1 MSPVCWL
8 MVVFSLRQT
17 FIQSSHNTICV
28 YRLGAVVSLL
38 SYFASKRNIPTT
50 LLVATTGD
58 TGPAAVNAVSK
69 VDNSLVRIL
78 VHFPLD
84 QISEFQKRQLTT
96 VDSPCVRVV
105 CFEGGGD
112 DMDAPIKRILQ
123 TSGGKSDGGEKQRV
137 VGVNSYNIAR
147 PLMQMVH
154 FVWTYLRVVEDLGIE
169 PGNAG

>member
-1 MSPVCWL
+1 M
-8 MVVFSLRQT
+8 
-17 FIQSSHNTICV
+17 
-28 YRLGAVVSLL
+28 
-38 SYFASKRNIPTT
+38 SYFSSQQNIPTT

-58 TGPAAVNAVSK
+58 TGPAAVQAVSR
-69 VDNSLVRIL
+69 VNNPLVRIL
-78 VHFPLD
+78 VHFPLG

-105 CFEGGGD
+105 SFEGGGD

-123 TSGGKSDGGEKQRV
+123 SSSRGESNDGRVV

-154 FVWTYLRVVEDLGIE
+154 FVWTYLRVVEDLDVD
-169 PGNAG
+169 PGNAGECVCIVVVARAS

>member
-1 MSPVCWL
+1 M
-8 MVVFSLRQT
+8 
-17 FIQSSHNTICV
+17 
-28 YRLGAVVSLL
+28 
-38 SYFASKRNIPTT
+38 SYFSSQRNIPTT

-58 TGPAAVNAVSK
+58 TGPAAVQAVSR
-69 VDNSLVRIL
+69 VNNPLVRIL
-78 VHFPLD
+78 VHFPLG

-105 CFEGGGD
+105 SFEGGGD

-123 TSGGKSDGGEKQRV
+123 SSSRGESNDGRV

-154 FVWTYLRVVEDLGIE
+154 FVWTYLRVVEDVGLD
-169 PGNAG
+169 PGNAGECVCIVVVARAS

>member
-1 MSPVCWL
+1 M
-8 MVVFSLRQT
+8 
-17 FIQSSHNTICV
+17 
-28 YRLGAVVSLL
+28 
-38 SYFASKRNIPTT
+38 SYFSSQQNIPTT

-58 TGPAAVNAVSK
+58 TGPAAVQAVSR
-69 VDNSLVRIL
+69 VNNPLVRIL
-78 VHFPLD
+78 VHFPLG

-105 CFEGGGD
+105 SFEGGGD

-123 TSGGKSDGGEKQRV
+123 SSSRGESNDGRVV

-154 FVWTYLRVVEDLGIE
+154 FVWTYLRVVEDVGLD
-169 PGNAG
+169 PGNAGECVCIVVVARAS

>member
-1 MSPVCWL
+1 
-8 MVVFSLRQT
+8 
-17 FIQSSHNTICV
+17 
-28 YRLGAVVSLL
+28 L
-38 SYFASKRNIPTT
+38 SYFSSQQNIPTT

-58 TGPAAVNAVSK
+58 TGPAAVQAVSR
-69 VDNSLVRIL
+69 VNNPLVRIL
-78 VHFPLD
+78 VHFPLG

-105 CFEGGGD
+105 SFEGGGD

-123 TSGGKSDGGEKQRV
+123 SSSRGESNDGRVV

-154 FVWTYLRVVEDLGIE
+154 FVWTYLRVVEDLDVD
-169 PGNAG
+169 PGNAGECVCIVVVARAS

>member
-1 MSPVCWL
+1 
-8 MVVFSLRQT
+8 
-17 FIQSSHNTICV
+17 
-28 YRLGAVVSLL
+28 L
-38 SYFASKRNIPTT
+38 SYFSSQQNIPTT

-58 TGPAAVNAVSK
+58 TGPAAVQAVSR
-69 VDNSLVRIL
+69 VNNPLVRIL
-78 VHFPLD
+78 VHFPLG

-105 CFEGGGD
+105 SFEGGGD

-123 TSGGKSDGGEKQRV
+123 SSSRGESNDGRV

-154 FVWTYLRVVEDLGIE
+154 FVWTYLRVVEDVGLD
-169 PGNAG
+169 PGNAGECVCIVVVARAS

>member
-1 MSPVCWL
+1 
-8 MVVFSLRQT
+8 
-17 FIQSSHNTICV
+17 
-28 YRLGAVVSLL
+28 L
-38 SYFASKRNIPTT
+38 SYFSSQQNIPTT

-58 TGPAAVNAVSK
+58 TGPAAVQAVSR
-69 VDNSLVRIL
+69 VNNPLVRIL
-78 VHFPLD
+78 VHFPLG

-105 CFEGGGD
+105 SFEGGGD

-123 TSGGKSDGGEKQRV
+123 SSSRGESNDGRV

-154 FVWTYLRVVEDLGIE
+154 FVWTYLRVVEDVGLE
-169 PGNAG
+169 PGNAGECVCIVVVARAS